1 MNTNS
6 KDILTP
12 DEVLS
17 LSEEQTKYKKLPTIN
32 IFGKNISTENLIV
45 SVIGIIMWVIIWK
58 IFNLF
63 DTGSFSSLFFISF
76 IVFDIIN
83 IFTTSTNTE
92 VNVTES
98 NYRLQNQLN
107 ISLGILG
114 AIIILLSFLYKFE
127 IDKIYKE
134 KAFNLLTVIT
144 SILCL
149 SLLTFGVKNDSEE
162 ITVLRFIVEDLQS
175 MGIILIILLMYVLY
189 LGNKK

>member
-1 MNTNS
+1 MNTNP
-6 KDILTP
+6 KDNLTP
-12 DEVLS
+12 DEVLA
-17 LSEEQTKYKKLPTIN
+17 LAEEQTKYKKLPTIN
-32 IFGKNISTENLIV
+32 IFGKIISTENLVV
-45 SVIGIIMWVIIWK
+45 SSIGIIIWVIIWK
-58 IFNLF
+58 MFNLF
-63 DTGSFSSLFFISF
+63 DTGNLSIIFFISF

-83 IFTTSTNTE
+83 IFTTSVNTE
-92 VNVTES
+92 VNVTEA

-114 AIIILLSFLYKFE
+114 AIIILLSFLYKFQ
-127 IDKIYKE
+127 IDKNYKD
-134 KAFNLLTVIT
+134 KAFRLITIIT

-175 MGIILIILLMYVLY
+175 MGIILILLLMYILY